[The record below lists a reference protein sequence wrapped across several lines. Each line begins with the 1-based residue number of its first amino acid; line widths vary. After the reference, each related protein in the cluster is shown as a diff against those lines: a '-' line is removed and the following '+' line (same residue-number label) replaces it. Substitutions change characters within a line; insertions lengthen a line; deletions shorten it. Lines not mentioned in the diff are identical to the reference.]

1 MITDVNLN
9 LYRVFYVLA
18 KSRTFIEASEKL
30 CISQPAVSKHIKSL
44 EEILMIK
51 LFHRDNT
58 GLKLTNDGRGLFEYI
73 EKSYNIL
80 LAGQRKII
88 ENKNLD
94 HGSIIIGAPSHIVS
108 FYLMKFIKK
117 FRKDY
122 SRIFIRIISG
132 STSFLLNE
140 LQQHKIDFIIDSSP
154 IEFDFLN
161 LVVEKLTSFETC
173 FITNNKKIFNESS
186 ENLENFIY
194 IMPLERSTMRK
205 NLERELKKNN
215 KKLRVVLEV
224 ETTELI
230 IDAVKN
236 DIGIGYVI
244 KEAVLNELKNK
255 DLFIM
260 NIMHKLPEIDLNL
273 VYNDEYLTS
282 ASKKFINDYIKN
294 CELKK

>member
-1 MITDVNLN
+1 MIIDVNLN

-30 CISQPAVSKHIKSL
+30 CISQPAVSKHIKNL
-44 EEILMIK
+44 EEALMIK

-58 GLKLTNDGRGLFEYI
+58 GLKLTNDGRELLEYI

-94 HGSIIIGAPSHIVS
+94 HGSIIIGAPSHIAS

-117 FRKDY
+117 IRKDY
-122 SRIFIRIISG
+122 SGIFIRIISG

-154 IEFDFLN
+154 IEFDFSN
-161 LVVEKLTSFETC
+161 LIVEKLASFETC
-173 FITNNKKIFNESS
+173 FITNNNKISNESY
-186 ENLENFIY
+186 ENLEKFIY
-194 IMPLERSTMRK
+194 IMPFERSAIRK
-205 NLERELKKNN
+205 NLEKELKKYNQ
-215 KKLRVVLEV
+215 KLPVVLEV

-244 KEAVLNELKNK
+244 KEAVLNELRNK

-260 NIMHKLPEIDLNL
+260 RTKYKLPKIELNL
-273 VYNDEYLTS
+273 VYNNEYLTT
-282 ASKKFINDYIKN
+282 ASKKLINDYIKM
-294 CELKK
+294 